1 MKYDESGAVVKSC
14 AMCGKEMHIENYFA
28 AVPRKYC
35 ERCANEVKR
44 EKTAE
49 CLRELRRKTREE
61 NKIIREHNKALG
73 DENMLLRQKLRET
86 MARVEELQVMVGE
99 TAKKRNGI

>member
-1 MKYDESGAVVKSC
+1 MKYDESGAVVKEC
-14 AMCGKEMHIENYFA
+14 AVCGKEMHIENYFA

-49 CLRELRRKTREE
+49 CLREMRRKAREE
-61 NKIIREHNKALG
+61 NKIIREHNKALE

-86 MARVEELQVMVGE
+86 MARVEELQVMIGE
-99 TAKKRNGI
+99 TTKKRNSI